1 VKKNVQ
7 TKEREEG
14 PQTMPAMNK
23 QVAEAVSSRASEL
36 ENELIGTEVD
46 LHRQREGG
54 KVSVDEGTPFQAN
67 ALKSNRLFQIRQGKR
82 RRHPNAVL
90 NQFKAMS
97 ETTSDASEQWEKSLL
112 WETERASLPKEF
124 KPRKDVTG
132 MSTQLGISAVAAKN
146 YKNSKPKL
154 DQMFL
159 VGV

>member
-1 VKKNVQ
+1 
-7 TKEREEG
+7 
-14 PQTMPAMNK
+14 
-23 QVAEAVSSRASEL
+23 
-36 ENELIGTEVD
+36 
-46 LHRQREGG
+46 
-54 KVSVDEGTPFQAN
+54 VDEGTPFQAN